1 MTDVGR
7 FARLVLIVI
16 LTSVLMA
23 SQTGAEVSCHQINAK
38 GAGQDL
44 GGGATEGHVLGG
56 GLLHGTTA
64 GSFVITGI
72 SGTVASIA
80 GTVTFTTANQ
90 STVTV
95 TVAGFFDVA
104 TGEFSASGPITD
116 ATGKLSGAT
125 GSLSFDGLQDLSDGS
140 FVQDITGEI
149 CVDLTP

>member
-1 MTDVGR
+1 MTDVR
-7 FARLVLIVI
+7 RSARLVLIVI

-23 SQTGAEVSCHQINAK
+23 SQTRAEVSCHVINAK

-64 GSFVITGI
+64 GSFAITGI

-80 GTVTFTTANQ
+80 GTVTFTTDQ
-90 STVTV
+90 STVTA

-125 GSLSFDGLQDLSDGS
+125 GALSFDGLQDLSDGS

-149 CVDLTP
+149 CVDLRP